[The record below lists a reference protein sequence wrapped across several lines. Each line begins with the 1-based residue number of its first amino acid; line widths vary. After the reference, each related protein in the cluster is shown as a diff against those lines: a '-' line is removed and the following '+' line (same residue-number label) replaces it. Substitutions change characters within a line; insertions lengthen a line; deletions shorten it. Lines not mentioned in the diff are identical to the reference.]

1 MRFISAAAALLFIAG
16 PVLAQDVK
24 ITEEK
29 PGLLK
34 QAKVTPE
41 AATTTALARVPGGK
55 LRSGEIEKEDGRLIY
70 SLVIKVEG
78 KQGLEEVNIDAMSG
92 VVVGVEHE
100 ADPESKT
107 ARPAP
112 KKP

>member
-1 MRFISAAAALLFIAG
+1 MRFTPCTLALLCLAG
-16 PVLAQDVK
+16 PVLAQEVK

-29 PGLLK
+29 SGLLK
-34 QAKVTPE
+34 QARITPE

-55 LRSGEIEKEDGRLIY
+55 LKSGEIEKEDGRLIY

-78 KQGLEEVNIDAMSG
+78 KKGVEEVNVDAMTG
-92 VVVGVEHE
+92 KVVGVEHE
-100 ADPESKT
+100 ADPPEPKPS
-107 ARPAP
+107 R